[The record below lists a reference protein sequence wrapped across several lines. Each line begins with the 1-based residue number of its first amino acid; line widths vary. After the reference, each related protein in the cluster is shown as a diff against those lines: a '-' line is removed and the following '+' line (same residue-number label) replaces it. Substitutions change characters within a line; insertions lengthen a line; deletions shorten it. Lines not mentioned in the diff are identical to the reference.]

1 MESINSDDMSLFSN
15 WSSEPEEEGGPYP
28 IDDDIK
34 SILNKI
40 LKNESAPNT
49 RLWWY
54 FTEIETKIALAIA
67 LKHFTH
73 SPIEIFQVKVR
84 LVAVVVSLEIN
95 MFKEEQIE
103 EIEYCERFV
112 LAYIQL
118 REYAL
123 SSTHLQASA
132 YGYGGV

>member
-15 WSSEPEEEGGPYP
+15 WSSEPEEEEGPYP

-95 MFKEEQIE
+95 MFKEE
-103 EIEYCERFV
+103 
-112 LAYIQL
+112 
-118 REYAL
+118 
-123 SSTHLQASA
+123 
-132 YGYGGV
+132 